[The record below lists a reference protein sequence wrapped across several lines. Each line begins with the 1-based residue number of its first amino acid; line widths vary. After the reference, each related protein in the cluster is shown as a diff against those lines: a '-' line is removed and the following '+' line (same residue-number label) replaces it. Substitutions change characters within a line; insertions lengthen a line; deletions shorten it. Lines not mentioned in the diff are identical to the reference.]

1 MADAHKDTVNHDAVG
16 QGLADAANVP
26 AKAGT
31 DAELTCNAHDSANQD
46 VAFHLLGRAIKKSDV
61 VKLFGLA
68 LFFVVMG
75 CVVGALWPYLSGIF
89 EPGGV
94 DRLIESVQERGA
106 YGVLLLLGLQLVQII
121 VAFIPGE
128 VVQLAAGM
136 IYGPWLGALVVLVG
150 CVISSGIVYVLV
162 HFLGA
167 PFVRDMVS
175 EKNMAKFRH
184 FEDTGRLDIIVFVLF
199 LIPGLPK
206 DVFTYLVPLTDMKLG
221 RFLLLSNTARI
232 PGILMSTFAAN
243 GLMEGQLN
251 TVIAIVAVVL
261 VLFVVCFVFRNR
273 LMAWLHKKK

>member
-1 MADAHKDTVNHDAVG
+1 MVDTPERPDKPGKPGKPGKPVKADAPATAATSTV
-16 QGLADAANVP
+16 P
-26 AKAGT
+26 
-31 DAELTCNAHDSANQD
+31 EEDS
-46 VAFHLLGRAIKKSDV
+46 VFHLFGRDIKKSDV
-61 VKLFGLA
+61 VKLIGLV
-68 LFFVVMG
+68 LFFVIMG
-75 CVVGALWPYLSGIF
+75 CVMAALWPYMSGIF

-106 YGVLLLLGLQLVQII
+106 FGVLLLLGLQLVQII

-136 IYGPWLGALVVLVG
+136 IYGPWIGALVVLTG
-150 CVISSGIVYVLV
+150 CIVSSAIVYSLV

-167 PFVRDMVS
+167 QFVRDMIS

-243 GLMEGQLN
+243 GLMEGQFT
-251 TVIAIVAVVL
+251 TVVAIVAVVL
-261 VLFVVCFVFRNR
+261 VLFVVGFVFRGR